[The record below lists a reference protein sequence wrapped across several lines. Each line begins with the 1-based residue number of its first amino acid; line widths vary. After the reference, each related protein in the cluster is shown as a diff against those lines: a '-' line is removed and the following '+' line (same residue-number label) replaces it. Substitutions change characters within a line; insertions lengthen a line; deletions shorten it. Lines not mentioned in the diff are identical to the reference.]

1 MKDLRDE
8 LFQKIEHKKIT
19 ACLYTDMDGVVSG
32 ISSALNEAERI
43 GLIVDFSVSEGTDVL
58 AGDLLMQISGTPK
71 QIAVA
76 EDMIIGHISKF
87 SGVATAAKAFV
98 QKAGHHMRIVCG
110 SWKKMS
116 SNIKN
121 ELRTAIET
129 GGAHVRISD
138 DPMVYLDKNYVA
150 MFGGIQASLTA
161 AAQFNDRKK
170 CIQVRGRFENG
181 DIVREAWTAITAGA
195 DIVYVDTGRIDDLRR
210 ITQSLKPVLQEMEA
224 TADYRKVEFAFGGGV
239 RYGDLD
245 ALKEAGA
252 DIVGVGRSIVDAP
265 LMDLRLEVT
274 KAEDPL
280 YAHGDYDLLDKSELK
295 IEGIFLNQTNLTE
308 LAVVVAEEIGINAE
322 DVLVIDVR
330 DGTVALDILQK
341 RLDPSKFI
349 AKEERILRR
358 LRDLMGITLSEE
370 AHISSNGMLG
380 WIVGND
386 ADIEEGLQAMEMS
399 QSLVTQIKESIS
411 NRVIVFPTGTEVE
424 RGEIEDTNTPLIMGK
439 FAAAGFSVDKG
450 EILKD
455 DVELFSR
462 KLWRAA
468 EKGYSVSITTG
479 GVGAENKDHSVEAVL
494 RLDPQ
499 ACTPYIAKF
508 QVGHGRHSKDGIRIA
523 VGQLGLTTFIALPG
537 PNDEVSVCI
546 DTVVRGIS
554 EGWSKEILAGELA
567 RILRTRLKEKI
578 GVMMHYH
585 HNA

>member
-1 MKDLRDE
+1 MPKNTKKCRKAI
-8 LFQKIEHKKIT
+8 QKRKKKT
-19 ACLYTDMDGVVSG
+19 T
-32 ISSALNEAERI
+32 
-43 GLIVDFSVSEGTDVL
+43 F
-58 AGDLLMQISGTPK
+58 TPK
-71 QIAVA
+71 EKISRVMEEKTFFTAKEREQLFTLYKRLLHLSGDTLQKNDCRKLKTHLIKAVA
-76 EDMIIGHISKF
+76 EGSMPRNNFGMNPIIKDMQ
-87 SGVATAAKAFV
+87 TAV
-98 QKAGHHMRIVCG
+98 I
-110 SWKKMS
+110 
-116 SNIKN
+116 
-121 ELRTAIET
+121 
-129 GGAHVRISD
+129 
-138 DPMVYLDKNYVA
+138 
-150 MFGGIQASLTA
+150 
-161 AAQFNDRKK
+161 
-170 CIQVRGRFENG
+170 
-181 DIVREAWTAITAGA
+181 
-195 DIVYVDTGRIDDLRR
+195 
-210 ITQSLKPVLQEMEA
+210 
-224 TADYRKVEFAFGGGV
+224 
-239 RYGDLD
+239 
-245 ALKEAGA
+245 
-252 DIVGVGRSIVDAP
+252 
-265 LMDLRLEVT
+265 
-274 KAEDPL
+274 
-280 YAHGDYDLLDKSELK
+280 
-295 IEGIFLNQTNLTE
+295 
-308 LAVVVAEEIGINAE
+308 VAEEIGINAE

-358 LRDLMGITLSEE
+358 LRDLKGITLSEE

-508 QVGHGRHSKDGIRIA
+508 QIGHGRHSKDGIRIA